1 MLDAMLCSTRFGGAF
16 ANLNLLPETAPYT
29 LGHNDIDHAESH
41 QMTKPA
47 GLKLRIAAYLLA
59 ANTAVPAAQAQDFYA
74 GRQISLIVGAASG
87 GGYDLLGRLMARHIG
102 RHIPGNPTIVTQN
115 MPAAGS
121 IAAANHIARI
131 APRDGTVIGLMQRG
145 ILLAKLSNSAGVQY
159 ELGQFTWLGSLNS
172 ETGVVFAMSSA
183 PHRKTQDL
191 FDRELIVGANNNAD
205 PETAARLYNALLG
218 TKFKLVTGYTGT
230 PAIQLAMER
239 GEVHGIAD
247 WSWSSVKNQKPGWL
261 TEGRAIPLL
270 QAASQRHKELPDLP
284 NVLDLV
290 KPGEP
295 RQVLELFL
303 AQKTV
308 ARPVIAPQGLPP
320 ERTALLRSA
329 FIKLAAD
336 AEFLA
341 EADRQKLEVGPISG
355 EEVDKVIAQ
364 ISATPNAIAER
375 FKAIT
380 AGQ

>member
-29 LGHNDIDHAESH
+29 LGHNGIDHAESH

-47 GLKLRIAAYLLA
+47 GLKLRFAAYLLA

-121 IAAANHIARI
+121 IAAANHITRI

-261 TEGRAIPLL
+261 TEGQAIPLL